1 MEVYVSICYN
11 IFPVYFV
18 AIQIDK
24 IISKIKRIILR
35 HNTKFKVA
43 LCPFIFSQSY
53 DTKTSTFTTF
63 GDKNFLKYIF
73 KKGGDYCSRDFKKT
87 AKDWNYL
94 VIFGS

>member
-1 MEVYVSICYN
+1 MEVYVSIRYN

-18 AIQIDK
+18 AILIDK

-63 GDKNFLKYIF
+63 GDKIFFKYIF
-73 KKGGDYCSRDFKKT
+73 KKGGITVQGILKKQPKIGIT
-87 AKDWNYL
+87 
-94 VIFGS
+94 